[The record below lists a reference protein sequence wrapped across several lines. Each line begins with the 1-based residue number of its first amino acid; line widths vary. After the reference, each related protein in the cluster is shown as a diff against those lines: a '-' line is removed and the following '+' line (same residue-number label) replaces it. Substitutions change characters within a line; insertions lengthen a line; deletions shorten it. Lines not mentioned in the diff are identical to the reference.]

1 VYTGIHNEQE
11 ERKDYGKDQHRT
23 GGYEQSKH
31 IKYGDYHLV
40 RFLLMAGSPT
50 VDSGSIMAFARDL
63 DLLGISSTE

>member
-1 VYTGIHNEQE
+1 VYTGIHNEQK

-23 GGYEQSKH
+23 GGNKQSKH

-40 RFLLMAGSPT
+40 RFLLIAGKPT
-50 VDSGSIMAFARDL
+50 VASCSIMAFAKDL